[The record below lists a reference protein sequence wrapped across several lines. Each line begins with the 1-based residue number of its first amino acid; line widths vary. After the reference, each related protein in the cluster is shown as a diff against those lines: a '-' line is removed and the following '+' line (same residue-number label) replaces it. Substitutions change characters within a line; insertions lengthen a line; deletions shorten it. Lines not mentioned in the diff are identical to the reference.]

1 MVILAS
7 TKSDLAINKPSKRP
21 RKEDITRILSPR
33 AIKLCCNRQVLG
45 NSAMRSLCG
54 GHIEAGRSARVF
66 FFVHPT
72 LAFLRQSTTSLKE
85 SMFIECHKGDKRNA
99 LSVEASS
106 GIIFLK
112 TEISRWT
119 SMGCQSWESC

>member
-1 MVILAS
+1 MLILAS
-7 TKSDLAINKPSKRP
+7 TKSDLTVNKPHKRP
-21 RKEDITRILSPR
+21 LKQHNTLILSPR
-33 AIKLCCNRQVLG
+33 AIKLGCNRHVLG
-45 NSAMRSLCG
+45 NPAMRSLCG

-106 GIIFLK
+106 GIFLK
-112 TEISRWT
+112 TDK
-119 SMGCQSWESC
+119 